1 MGWLLHAWHHR
12 AFVLPSGNSP
22 VILAYIDPG
31 SGALV
36 WQAIVAGL
44 VGVSYYF
51 RKYFAR
57 FFGKSTPQDPPPP
70 EERR

>member
-1 MGWLLHAWHHR
+1 M
-12 AFVLPSGNSP
+12 
-22 VILAYIDPG
+22 ILAYIDPG

-51 RKYFAR
+51 RKYFGR
-57 FFGKSTPQDPPPP
+57 LFHKSSAEEPPSA
-70 EERR
+70 EVRK

>member
-1 MGWLLHAWHHR
+1 MLK
-12 AFVLPSGNSP
+12 SGNDT

-51 RKYFAR
+51 RKYFGR
-57 FFGKSTPQDPPPP
+57 LFGKSTPPDPPPP
-70 EERR
+70 EGRP

>member
-1 MGWLLHAWHHR
+1 VVVSSPGL
-12 AFVLPSGNSP
+12 VLKSGDDA

-51 RKYFAR
+51 RKYFGR
-57 FFGKSTPQDPPPP
+57 LFGKSKSQDPPPP
-70 EERR
+70 EGRR